1 MIMHDLIHMAFF
13 IRVPLNSTHRYFYIA
28 AEKLLSYLSHFLG
41 PHFLLCGLWAVGCFC
56 RP

>member
-28 AEKLLSYLSHFLG
+28 AEKLLSY
-41 PHFLLCGLWAVGCFC
+41 CGLWAVGCFC